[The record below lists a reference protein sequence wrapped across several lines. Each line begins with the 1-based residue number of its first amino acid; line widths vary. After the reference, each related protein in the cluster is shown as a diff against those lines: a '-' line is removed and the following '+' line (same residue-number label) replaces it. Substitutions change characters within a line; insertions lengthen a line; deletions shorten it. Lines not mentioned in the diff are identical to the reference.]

1 MHMTIKQL
9 YLPQIITDEECK
21 QLKGEFIDDGYVLNT
36 IDYDCDIY
44 DMDTKQFICSFRKR
58 RLKNSRYAWD
68 NYKHLAVASRGR
80 GASAGPIDP
89 NSQYWKKRTP
99 TKTKGYSTSYMV
111 NGKQSKMRVNNQV
124 SSTPIG
130 FFEGTKALG
139 IDKPCRLT
147 FQTANSLKEYI
158 QGKPYIHELD
168 KWYKKIRPV
177 EHNRQL
183 TRANIQPNF
192 RIDHTAFSTITINR
206 NFRTALHQDAG
217 DYGGIAVL
225 SCLEYGKY
233 RGGLF
238 TILAYGIGINLRQDD
253 VLVANVHNFHSN
265 TEIWTTP
272 EDDAYNDTLPVV
284 FKGNPEVGTVGAYE
298 KWSRITFVSYLRE
311 KLISCV

>member
-1 MHMTIKQL
+1 MTIKQL
-9 YLPQIITDEECK
+9 YLPKLISDEECL
-21 QLKGEFIDDGYVLNT
+21 QLKGEFIHDGYILNT

-58 RLKNSRYAWD
+58 RLKTSQYAWD
-68 NYKHLAVASRGR
+68 HYKDLAIISRGR
-80 GASAGPIDP
+80 GASAGPIQKDSP
-89 NSQYWKKRTP
+89 YWKRREL

-111 NGKQSKMRVNNQV
+111 KGKQSKMRVNNPV
-124 SSTPIG
+124 ASNPIG
-130 FFEGTKALG
+130 FFEGTKSLG

-147 FQTANSLKEYI
+147 FHTANNLDKYEG
-158 QGKPYIHELD
+158 GKPYLHELD
-168 KWYKKIRPV
+168 RWYKKLRPV
-177 EHNRQL
+177 EHKRQL
-183 TRANIQPNF
+183 DRANLQPKF
-192 RIDHTAFSTITINR
+192 KIDHTAFSTITINR

-253 VLVANVHNFHSN
+253 ILVADVHQFHSN

-272 EDDAYNDTLPVV
+272 EDDEYNDTLPEI
-284 FKGNPEVGTVGAYE
+284 FKLSDQQVQSLNE